1 LCFINSSFISKK
13 NPNFVDSI
21 FIHKSIWRVV
31 SCFFQGEPG
40 LFRQKLFAEMS
51 ASHCL
56 PQVGDVAPSFSAQ
69 TQKGDIDFPAY
80 SAGCWCIL
88 FVHPANFTAAW
99 TMYSTFLALKER
111 WFDGRNTKML
121 ALSNEPLRHTEWSQK
136 VRRYIGIYLG
146 APVIEDLD
154 FSIAQRYGM
163 TTSTRRKHPSQN
175 DRIAFIIDPQG
186 IIRVIIEN
194 KQPSIEKAIVQ
205 LEYEL
210 DRLQNGGATSATTL
224 ESPLSAF
231 VEVTEQCDAIQEY
244 RWRPAYFRKDDVH
257 PN

>member
-1 LCFINSSFISKK
+1 
-13 NPNFVDSI
+13 
-21 FIHKSIWRVV
+21 
-31 SCFFQGEPG
+31 
-40 LFRQKLFAEMS
+40 MS

-56 PQVGDVAPSFSAQ
+56 PQVGDIAPSFTAQ
-69 TQKGDIDFPAY
+69 TQKGIIEFPAY
-80 SAGCWCIL
+80 CDGCWCIL
-88 FVHPANFTAAW
+88 FVHPANFTSAW

-154 FSIAQRYGM
+154 FSIAQQYGM
-163 TTSTRRKHPSQN
+163 TTSSRRKQPQD

-186 IIRVIIEN
+186 VIRVIIEN
-194 KQPSIEKAIVQ
+194 KQPSIETAIVQ
-205 LEYEL
+205 LEIEL
-210 DRLQNGGATSATTL
+210 DRLQNGSLQVELAEETRIP
-224 ESPLSAF
+224 EF
-231 VEVTEQCDAIQEY
+231 VEVTEQCDAVQEY
-244 RWRPAYFRKDDVH
+244 RWRPAYFRKDQVH